1 MGTFI
6 TYYIIIGFVLAFF
19 CFKDD
24 LGFGCDNFWI
34 SLLTF
39 VLFVTLWLPLVVIML
54 IVGIITMFF

>member
-6 TYYIIIGFVLAFF
+6 TYYIIIGIALACF

-34 SLLTF
+34 CLLTS
-39 VLFVTLWLPLVVIML
+39 VLVIILWLPIVVIML